1 MLDAIPDDAV
11 GRALKATMHYFATGE
26 ILPLGQLEMI
36 VFSAFKVNVDEAL
49 DDYQRRSEIG
59 KNGGKAKKAVSKEP
73 MPSSAKQCLAMPGI
87 ANQCLPVPGSANQ
100 CLAIP
105 TEGEGE
111 EEGDKEGEEEGE
123 REDRDFDSHTFS
135 PPSVKEVYAFCQEM
149 GFGIDAERFVDY
161 YTATGWRIGSTPIS
175 DWKAVVKNWNRK
187 ERKNGNLTADDKA
200 EAGSLWPVIGTV
212 V

>member
-26 ILPLGQLEMI
+26 IRPLGPLERI
-36 VFSAFKVNVDEAL
+36 AFAAFKVNVDEAVADYKKDVENGKRGGRPRKDL
-49 DDYQRRSEIG
+49 DEKPPLRE
-59 KNGGKAKKAVSKEP
+59 
-73 MPSSAKQCLAMPGI
+73 
-87 ANQCLPVPGSANQ
+87 ANPPQPHQ
-100 CLAIP
+100 
-105 TEGEGE
+105 TEGE
-111 EEGDKEGEEEGE
+111 EEGDKDKEKEGE
-123 REDRDFDSHTFS
+123 REDRDVDSHTFS
-135 PPSVKEVYAFCQEM
+135 PPSVKEVRAYCQEM

-161 YTATGWRIGSTPIS
+161 YTAIGWRIGATPIA

-187 ERKNGNLTADDKA
+187 ERKNGNIAADDKA